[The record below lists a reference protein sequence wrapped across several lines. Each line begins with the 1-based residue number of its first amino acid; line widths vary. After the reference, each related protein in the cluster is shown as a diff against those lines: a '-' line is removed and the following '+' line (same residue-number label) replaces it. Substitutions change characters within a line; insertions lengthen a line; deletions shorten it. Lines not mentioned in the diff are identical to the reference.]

1 MLRRGRQQQY
11 NESVSDTLR
20 RYQGVILVISVPLL
34 IICLVLVL
42 MPAARTSSNDV
53 FVSNRKFLPNVG
65 SPVAL
70 LKSYVVVFDA
80 GSSGSRVHVF
90 CFDQNLDLMHIGDEL
105 EVFYELKPGLS
116 ANAKDPKVAAETL
129 LPLLEKAEK
138 VVPQNMRKTTPVKV
152 GVSDFKS
159 EAAKTPNISNGDD
172 TFLKEMSLLGTKYY
186 LYVHSYL
193 NYGLLAARAKI
204 LEMSKDSENP
214 CVLSGYNGVYSYGGI
229 DYKVSSLSSGSSMN
243 KCMEKALKVLKVNES
258 NCSHANCTFGGGGGE
273 RKDMFVASFF
283 YDSAAQAGLIDASK
297 PVAKVHPIDFKEA
310 AERVCATKLDDAKSR
325 YPRVGSSNLPYLCMD
340 LVYEFM
346 LLVNGFGLDLWQE
359 ITLVKKIKYQ
369 DSLVEAAWPLG
380 SAIEVVSAAS

>member
-53 FVSNRKFLPNVG
+53 FVSNRKFLPNIG

-90 CFDQNLDLMHIGDEL
+90 CFDQNLDLMRIGDEI

-129 LPLLEKAEK
+129 QPLLEKAEK

-152 GVSDFKS
+152 GATAGLRQLGADASDGILQ
-159 EAAKTPNISNGDD
+159 AVRNLVKT
-172 TFLKEMSLLGTKYY
+172 K
-186 LYVHSYL
+186 
-193 NYGLLAARAKI
+193 
-204 LEMSKDSENP
+204 
-214 CVLSGYNGVYSYGGI
+214 
-229 DYKVSSLSSGSSMN
+229 SSLKRCLSMG
-243 KCMEKALKVLKVNES
+243 KKYSETVGVVDL
-258 NCSHANCTFGGGGGE
+258 GGGVGTT
-273 RKDMFVASFF
+273 
-283 YDSAAQAGLIDASK
+283 GLCCVRDGSHKGSK
-297 PVAKVHPIDFKEA
+297 
-310 AERVCATKLDDAKSR
+310 
-325 YPRVGSSNLPYLCMD
+325 N
-340 LVYEFM
+340 
-346 LLVNGFGLDLWQE
+346 
-359 ITLVKKIKYQ
+359 IK
-369 DSLVEAAWPLG
+369 
-380 SAIEVVSAAS
+380 